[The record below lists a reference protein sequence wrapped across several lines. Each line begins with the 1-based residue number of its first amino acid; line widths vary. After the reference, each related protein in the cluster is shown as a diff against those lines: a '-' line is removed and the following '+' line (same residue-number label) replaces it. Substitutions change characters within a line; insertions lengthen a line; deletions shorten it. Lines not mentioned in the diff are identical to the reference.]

1 MRRPRARALDGA
13 QTAAFARWLWVGVFN
28 LVRAALGFA
37 IGLCALAAAAYGVFR
52 DPFKSGT
59 PQLLALGGLSLLLLT
74 RLFER
79 LRRSRRSQGRQAV
92 LGDLE
97 LGTLFVAAGFVL
109 VEITGGPS
117 GLAYPLIYAL
127 VAFLVAFHRLA
138 MSLYFLGL
146 VLAGEAAVFA
156 FQPEPNG
163 WRLYLAHAAFNL
175 LFGLLYA
182 LFLRHEVSSRRARM
196 QDEIRDHLT
205 AIASEAKD
213 FRLTSGLSMESREL
227 PPEEMQRRRS
237 IGSVQAIKESLYNVL
252 AVAERALQPHTV
264 ALFWLDPDGKSLR
277 LKELRSQADHVSEQ
291 PIAAGEGLLGAVTKR
306 TEPLVIANVRP
317 HHPGLVYYTRPETV
331 TDFAGVPVVD
341 GQHLRGVLVADRK
354 DGRAFDNSDVAVLS
368 TVAQE
373 IVRAVQ
379 VERIFGEMDREKY
392 QKERFY
398 QASRE
403 FNTART
409 VEQVA
414 EVAIAAARRVAA
426 IDFAAVAVATDHEGV
441 LRIASAQWD
450 GKRDIKSVV
459 GATFHA
465 DQGLVGAAI
474 KARHPLPHGTSRVPS
489 QAVFAPTVDVPIEAV
504 KILPLLWKDLGVGAL
519 VLGSARDDFLSLD
532 LIDMLRVIAD
542 HAAIAIA
549 NAQMYERMEKMATTD
564 GLTGLINHR
573 HFQQLFDNVLL
584 RSERYSRRVSLILT
598 DLDHFKSINDTYGHP
613 VGDRVLKRVAEI
625 MLASARRTDVV
636 ARYGGEEFAVLMEE
650 TGRQGAEQI
659 AERIRRTVAEEVFH
673 CEHGQFRC
681 TLSLGIATF
690 PYDGAGRAALTECAD
705 QALYE
710 AKRAGRNRAVV
721 YGGVTAQAAEG

>member
-1 MRRPRARALDGA
+1 MRRPRARVLNGA
-13 QTAAFARWLWVGVFN
+13 QTAAFARWFLLGAWSLG
-28 LVRAALGFA
+28 RAAVGFA
-37 IGLCALAAAAYGVFR
+37 IGLGALAAAVYGVFR
-52 DPFKSGT
+52 DPFKSAT
-59 PQLLALGGLSLLLLT
+59 PQLLALGGLSLLLIT
-74 RLFER
+74 RLLER
-79 LRRSRRSQGRQAV
+79 LSNTRRASNRQSTLSDV
-92 LGDLE
+92 E

-117 GLAYPLIYAL
+117 GLAYPLVYAL
-127 VAFLVAFHRLA
+127 VAFLVAFHRLGV
-138 MSLYFLGL
+138 SLYFLAL
-146 VLAGEAAVFA
+146 VLLSEAAVFA

-163 WRLYLAHAAFNL
+163 WRLYASHSAFNL

-182 LFLRHEVSSRRARM
+182 LFLQHEVSTRRARM
-196 QDEIRDHLT
+196 HEEIREHLT

-213 FRLTSGLSMESREL
+213 FRLTSGLSLESREL
-227 PPEEMQRRRS
+227 APEEMQRRRS

-277 LKELRSQADHVSEQ
+277 LKELRSQADHVCEQ
-291 PIAAGEGLLGAVTKR
+291 PIAAGEGLLGAVSKR
-306 TEPLVIANVRP
+306 SEPLVIGNVRA
-317 HHPGLVYYTRPETV
+317 HHPGLVYYTRPETI

-341 GQHLRGVLVADRK
+341 GKHLRGVLVADRK
-354 DGRAFDNSDVAVLS
+354 DGRAFDDSDVAVL
-368 TVAQE
+368 TTLAQE

-414 EVAIAAARRVAA
+414 EVAMAAARRVAA
-426 IDFAAVAVATDHEGV
+426 IDFAAVAVATEEEGV

-450 GKRDIKSVV
+450 GKHDLKNLT
-459 GATFHA
+459 GASFHA
-465 DQGLVGAAI
+465 EHGLVGAAI
-474 KARHPLPHGTSRVPS
+474 KARHPLPHGTMRAPT
-489 QAVFAPTVDVPIEAV
+489 QAVFAPTVELAIEAV
-504 KILPLLWKDLGVGAL
+504 KVLPLLWKDRGVGAL
-519 VLGSARDDFLSLD
+519 VLGSSRDDFLSLD

-549 NAQMYERMEKMATTD
+549 NAQMNERMERMATTD

-573 HFQQLFDNVLL
+573 HFQQLFDNVLM
-584 RSERYSRRVSLILT
+584 RSERYGRRVSLILT
-598 DLDHFKSINDTYGHP
+598 DLDHFKSVNDTYGHP

-625 MLASARRTDVV
+625 LLANARRTDVV
-636 ARYGGEEFAVLMEE
+636 ARYGGEEFGVLMEE
-650 TGRQGAEQI
+650 TGRQGAEQT
-659 AERIRRTVAEEVFH
+659 AERMRKGVAEEVFH
-673 CEHGQFRC
+673 CEQGQFRC

-721 YGGVTAQAAEG
+721 YGGVTARAAEG